1 MQLQEKLDQFKR
13 TFYSNPQVTKEVIEI
28 MDRNTNQLRSSGI
41 LNRVLQVGRKM
52 PSFSLSNQEG
62 QLVSSDSL
70 LAKGPIVATFFRG
83 VW

>member
-28 MDRNTNQLRSSGI
+28 MDRNTNELRSSGV